1 MDQLL
6 EVRDLHVGVDNK
18 EILKGVNLT
27 IHPGEIHVLMGPNGA
42 GKSTLANAILAHPK
56 YEVLSGDILFE
67 GESILQNTT
76 DERARKGIF
85 LSFQTPQ
92 EVPGVTVDDF
102 LRTAVAQKEGRNP
115 SVLKFKRELAKKME
129 GLDMD
134 PSYGD
139 RYLNVGFSGGEKKKT
154 EILQL
159 QTLNPKLVLLD
170 ETDS

>member
-85 LSFQTPQ
+85 FELSDAA
-92 EVPGVTVDDF
+92 GG
-102 LRTAVAQKEGRNP
+102 AGR
-115 SVLKFKRELAKKME
+115 
-129 GLDMD
+129 
-134 PSYGD
+134 D
-139 RYLNVGFSGGEKKKT
+139 RG
-154 EILQL
+154 
-159 QTLNPKLVLLD
+159 
-170 ETDS
+170 